1 MRRIEDIRAFGR
13 EVGTSLNAFN
23 TSFITTGNA
32 LYCEANDTSMAWK
45 KRFID
50 GAISPVGVPCKSEEP
65 FGVLCK
71 FDEKRVKTFCDAVF
85 ALKYAT
91 LLLKAV
97 QKRLTQDNYQANLE
111 YYKVD
116 PATGILYDWRIKGLL
131 EIREEAYLE
140 VIGIG
145 IKEFHL
151 NITDADTNELEY

>member
-13 EVGTSLNAFN
+13 EVGTSLNTFN

-50 GAISPVGVPCKSEEP
+50 DAISP

-91 LLLKAV
+91 LFLKAV
-97 QKRLTQDNYQANLE
+97 QKRLKQDNYQANLE

-140 VIGIG
+140 VIEIG